1 MFRLLKISSLALA
14 AALFAAGC
22 ETVER
27 ARTAQAAVSSAT
39 NDVPGSVH
47 ARLEPGSVNLLGSTL
62 VDYVAFAMT
71 NRPSLEAARLAVSNA
86 VLELARVTSDRAL
99 QLSLSGGY
107 SQATRNG
114 GSHFS
119 WHQPR
124 GRGTTDISADLLICD
139 FGRLDARE
147 RQAREELVAAQRDL
161 ADEEFNVFN
170 EVAQAYFT
178 VLRNDGLL
186 AVAHTNEF
194 MFAEHLRQA
203 ESLLAAGEAKRL
215 DVLKARV
222 DLSEARME
230 TITAS
235 NDVVTAEADFLRA
248 LGLGGTGVV
257 RADVLEVAEDS
268 LAPSSPRL
276 PATDFPAGAGLG
288 LARTNA
294 PSLKVLRARL
304 RAASAQVD
312 YAVAD
317 LLPELTLSSAFSFT
331 DPTWNWSWGFRAVQ
345 SVLDGFRKQTA
356 VDQAV
361 VALARARTDVEAA
374 EQQLAYDLS
383 VAAATRDRAR
393 QSLETAR
400 VEVEQAREN
409 YETVLAQ
416 YRLGDASRLDFTD
429 AAGALAAALGARVKA
444 FYGGECA
451 EAQLIR
457 LTGHVPFADLPRPT
471 GTHREVNDH
480 EMD

>member
-71 NRPSLEAARLAVSNA
+71 NRPSLEASRLAVSNA

-161 ADEEFNVFN
+161 ADEEFSVFN

-194 MFAEHLRQA
+194 MFAEHLRHL
-203 ESLLAAGEAKRL
+203 LLAAPLGEKKVLAIDPGIRTGCKVAML
-215 DVLKARV
+215 DATGKFLVN
-222 DLSEARME
+222 
-230 TITAS
+230 T
-235 NDVVTAEADFLRA
+235 VVYPMQRTAEAQETIAKIVDHFHPEAIAVGNGTAGRETEAFSRMGLTLPGRETVYVHPTFLYESLWNLVGLLLLLFVVSKGRRFDGENTWFYF
-248 LGLGGTGVV
+248 LWYGLGRFWIEGLRTDILRVH
-257 RADVLEVAEDS
+257 DVAE
-268 LAPSSPRL
+268 AV
-276 PATDFPAGAGLG
+276 
-288 LARTNA
+288 RT
-294 PSLKVLRARL
+294 
-304 RAASAQVD
+304 
-312 YAVAD
+312 
-317 LLPELTLSSAFSFT
+317 
-331 DPTWNWSWGFRAVQ
+331 
-345 SVLDGFRKQTA
+345 
-356 VDQAV
+356 
-361 VALARARTDVEAA
+361 VEM
-374 EQQLAYDLS
+374 
-383 VAAATRDRAR
+383 
-393 QSLETAR
+393 
-400 VEVEQAREN
+400 
-409 YETVLAQ
+409 
-416 YRLGDASRLDFTD
+416 YRLLE
-429 AAGALAAALGARVKA
+429 K
-444 FYGGECA
+444 
-451 EAQLIR
+451 
-457 LTGHVPFADLPRPT
+457 
-471 GTHREVNDH
+471 
-480 EMD
+480 